1 TGDEIQARGSLRL
14 SDLLA
19 EQPGLA
25 VVAGLGGE
33 GLQVQGFDADYTLVL
48 IDGEPV
54 VGRTAGTLDLDRF
67 AVTGVERVEIVRG
80 PLSARYGA
88 DALAGVVNLITRRPG
103 QRSAARASVQLE
115 SQGTSDVSL
124 EAETGGERWGVR

>member
-1 TGDEIQARGSLRL
+1 PDSLLADTLGTVVVTATRAARALEDVPVPTTVVAREEIQARGALRL

-25 VVAGLGGE
+25 VFAGLGGK

-54 VGRTAGTLDLDRF
+54 VGRTAGTLDLDRL

-88 DALAGVVNLITRRPG
+88 DAL
-103 QRSAARASVQLE
+103 
-115 SQGTSDVSL
+115 
-124 EAETGGERWGVR
+124 